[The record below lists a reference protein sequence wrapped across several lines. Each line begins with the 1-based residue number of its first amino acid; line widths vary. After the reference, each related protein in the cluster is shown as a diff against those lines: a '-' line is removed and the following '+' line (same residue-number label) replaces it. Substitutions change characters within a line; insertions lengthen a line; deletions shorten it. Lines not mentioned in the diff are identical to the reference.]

1 MTLPLPRSYAPMEA
15 LLVDELPTGAEW
27 QYEPKWD
34 GFRCLAFRDGE
45 RVDLMSKAGKPLAR
59 YFPDVVETIRSLGA
73 RRFVVDGEIVVP
85 DGDTLSF
92 DELLL
97 RIHPAASRVKK
108 LAEEHPAAF
117 VVFDLLVDGRG
128 KSLTDK
134 PFSERRAA
142 LEQWYAT
149 VVPEGAP
156 VWLSPAAHSMTVV
169 KKWFRSVGGGLD
181 GVVAKRLDLP
191 YESGERAMR
200 KMKQMRTADC
210 VVGGFR
216 YASNATIIGSLL
228 LGLYDDEGLLN
239 HVGFCSNMKVAER
252 EKLTPKL
259 EKLIRKPG
267 FTGQAPGG
275 PSRWSTERSAAW
287 EPLASKLVVEVQY
300 DHFSGGR
307 FRHGTSFQ
315 RWRPDKDPSQ
325 CTMEQVEQEGRS
337 ALKLL

>member
-1 MTLPLPRSYAPMEA
+1 MEA
-15 LLVDELPTGAEW
+15 KLVDALPTGAEW

-34 GFRCLAFRDGE
+34 GFRCLAFRDGT

-59 YFPDVVETIRSLGA
+59 YFPDVVSTMRSLEPS
-73 RRFVVDGEIVVP
+73 RFVVDGEIVVP
-85 DGDTLSF
+85 VDRTLSF

-97 RIHPAASRVKK
+97 RIHPAKSRGEK
-108 LAEEHPAAF
+108 LARERPAAL
-117 VVFDLLVDGRG
+117 VVFDLLVDARG
-128 KSLTDK
+128 KSLVDR
-134 PFSERRAA
+134 PLAERRAA
-142 LEQWYAT
+142 PEKWYAAS
-149 VVPEGAP
+149 VPEACA
-156 VWLSPAAHSMTVV
+156 VWLSPAARSMTVV
-169 KKWFRSVGGGLD
+169 KRWFRSVGGGLD

-216 YASNATIIGSLL
+216 YASKVKIIGSLL
-228 LGLYDDEGLLN
+228 LGLYDDGGLLN
-239 HVGFCSNMKVAER
+239 HVGFCSSMKAAER
-252 EKLTPKL
+252 AKLTPKL
-259 EKLIRKPG
+259 EKLIKKPG

-275 PSRWSTERSAAW
+275 PSRWSTERSAQW
-287 EPLASKLVVEVQY
+287 EPLAPKLVVEVQY

-325 CTMEQVEQEGRS
+325 CTMEQVAQEGRS